1 MQWRVMSLAVLIGF
15 IAAGQAGA
23 QTGPASHPCSLL
35 TTAQISAAVGSVGA
49 SREGDMPGTGHG
61 ANPLRRACS
70 WSIPGGLFTLS
81 IGKVPKQNLSTRQ
94 LLDYINSMYDLLK
107 GQGWKYEKKDFGST
121 SCSLLT
127 PPAGAANGSP
137 ATSCAT
143 VVKGLLVMTSASS
156 KASIPAEKLKS
167 LTETATARLP

>member
-1 MQWRVMSLAVLIGF
+1 MHWRVMSLAVLIGF

-23 QTGPASHPCSLL
+23 QTGAASHPCSLL
-35 TTAQISAAVGSVGA
+35 TAAQISEALGSVGE

-70 WSIPGGLFTLS
+70 WSMPGGLFTLS
-81 IGKVPKQNLSTRQ
+81 VGKVPNPNLSTRQ
-94 LLDYINSMYDLLK
+94 LLDYMNSMYDLLK

-121 SCSLLT
+121 SCSLVT

-143 VVKGLLVMTSASS
+143 VVKGMLVMTGTSS

-167 LTETATARLP
+167 LAETAAARLP